1 MAEKDKDAKEAT
13 LAITARDLQDIIT
26 AAVAAAKAPNVIEQ
40 AKLDE
45 QRAEMVQ
52 KQQYRQATAQS
63 VRDDIENKKLIQQVC
78 SHEHPNGASRSV
90 YVTERTG
97 PGYMIC
103 LKNQCKIRPEPKPAK
118 NADSGAI
125 YDTTMFNRLFQ
136 KANSVEEFA

>member
-1 MAEKDKDAKEAT
+1 MPEKQESINLSKQD
-13 LAITARDLQDIIT
+13 LADIIT

-45 QRAEMVQ
+45 QKAELVQ
-52 KQQYRQATAQS
+52 KQKYRAATAQS
-63 VRDDIENKKLIQQVC
+63 VRDDIENKRLIQSIC

-90 YVTERTG
+90 YVVERTG

-118 NADSGAI
+118 PDAGAI
-125 YDTTMFNRLFQ
+125 YDTALFNKLFQ
-136 KANSVEEFA
+136 KASQQEIYA